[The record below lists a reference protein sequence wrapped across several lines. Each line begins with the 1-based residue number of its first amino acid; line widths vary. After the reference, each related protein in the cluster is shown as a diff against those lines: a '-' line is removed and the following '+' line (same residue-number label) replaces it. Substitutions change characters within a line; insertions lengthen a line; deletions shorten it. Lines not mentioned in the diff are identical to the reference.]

1 MTSCAK
7 LLGAE
12 AQCTVVLCSLI
23 LHFQHSQVNPG
34 SPRVRYTEK
43 GQPYFSSQEPPTL
56 STRSPILGDGGEL
69 PSSFQVS
76 AFSVVR
82 KIKQMGE
89 NYPKLFL
96 FYTSL
101 SYIVLPFLVNLLS
114 LLSLIGL
121 FLFYFF
127 PNTEREGER
136 GQGGLLPFF
145 SHHMWNHNTAV
156 HRTQKAWLQYCQLVL
171 NYHVPHA

>member
-1 MTSCAK
+1 MQTYSKYWEIKKKHQCNFYCRYLCCVAHLFLQTTHFPLVLVLSASPIVTSCAK

-89 NYPKLFL
+89 NYYP
-96 FYTSL
+96 
-101 SYIVLPFLVNLLS
+101 
-114 LLSLIGL
+114 
-121 FLFYFF
+121 
-127 PNTEREGER
+127 
-136 GQGGLLPFF
+136 
-145 SHHMWNHNTAV
+145 
-156 HRTQKAWLQYCQLVL
+156 
-171 NYHVPHA
+171 